1 MKRFYVILL
10 LWGLFSV
17 FNAFGQEVRK
27 HVVQRGE
34 TLESIAK
41 DYDIPTTELKNAN
54 NDFEL
59 FYTGLE
65 INVPINKPVLA
76 YNETNQLSDS
86 DEQFLKAYLSYVDD
100 CEIAD
105 KFFEA
110 RNYSKAQ
117 KQYQQII
124 KKYKGILPCEDA
136 LYGNALCSYNRE
148 KWKSAIKDLSIVIN
162 NEDCSQNQ
170 RNHCKKLLAKAQSY
184 RAQQI
189 ENRSNFW
196 GGLVMTAATVGV
208 AYMNAK
214 SETNTVSGTAAS
226 GTNAI
231 NDDTN
236 SYVETESDSEQTFKK
251 SSKVCRRCHGDGKC
265 FQCHGKGIR
274 TDNMFGTGVDPRH
287 DCGVCGGDG
296 KCHTCNGTGKQS

>member
-1 MKRFYVILL
+1 MKRLYVILL
-10 LWGLFSV
+10 FGGLFSV
-17 FNAFGQEVRK
+17 FNALGQEVSK

-34 TLESIAK
+34 SLESIAK
-41 DYDIPTTELKNAN
+41 DYNISTTELKNAN
-54 NDFEL
+54 NDFEI

-65 INVPINKPVLA
+65 INVPINKPVSA
-76 YNETNQLSDS
+76 SNETYQLSDTA
-86 DEQFLKAYLSYVDD
+86 QYIKAYLSYVDD

-105 KFFEA
+105 KFFVA
-110 RNYSKAQ
+110 HNYSKAQ
-117 KQYQQII
+117 KQYRQII

-136 LYGNALCSYNRE
+136 LYRNALCSFNRE
-148 KWKSAIKDLSIVIN
+148 KWKSAIEDLSFVIN

-170 RNHCKKLLAKAQSY
+170 RDHCKRLLAEAQSY
-184 RAQQI
+184 REQQL

-196 GGLVMTAATVGV
+196 GGLFVTAATVGV

-214 SETNTVSGTAAS
+214 SEIKTASGTVAS

-231 NDDTN
+231 DEDTN

-274 TDNMFGTGVDPRH
+274 TDNMFGTGVDPIH